1 MLRPMSDLGDTR
13 SPAPYTLPPPPEGPL
28 PGARPRRVIA
38 VGGGRGG
45 VGKTLLSVNLAV
57 YFAQLGREVVLCDA
71 DPFGSSM
78 HTVLGLV
85 APPVVH
91 PDAADEGQVEPVATS
106 VPGLRLMPST
116 FDPTTMTQVRP
127 SRASHWLKQI
137 QSLDADYVILHLGAS
152 TAAATLELFSNADV
166 GICVTAPE
174 PLAVES
180 TYRFVRSL
188 YFRALRRALTKERFK
203 WRLVE
208 KAAAALPPL
217 SGPRELYAELR
228 RYDDAVALLAVQQL
242 GRVTPRLVVG
252 QTRLKSDLDLGPS
265 MTVIAERF
273 LGISFDYL
281 GHIEQDDAVWL
292 TVRRQ
297 KPLLV
302 DSPAS
307 KSARNI
313 ERVARRLL
321 ALLAAQTS
329 RAHLLGMGPQAAYSG
344 PSNTSYSG
352 AGGPPSYGPSS
363 YGPPSYGPSSYGP
376 PSYGAGSSRGSTPPP
391 AGELPEGART
401 SRPPD
406 LRSSSWIEPP
416 ATLYDV
422 LGVARSAPD
431 DEIRRAYKRQREIF
445 REGGLPAVSVV
456 SPDVLRKELARIEE
470 AHDTLL
476 DMVRRRA
483 YDLSTFPDDAPEIV
497 PARTQS
503 ASQAAEL
510 ALLQAELA
518 REINAETQFTG
529 ALLRKVRE
537 SQGVDVADI
546 GRVTKI
552 SNAHILAIEN
562 EAPADLPAPVY
573 VQGFVQQI
581 ARFLKLDPAQVQK
594 TYMRRLRDAVSRSV
608 RG

>member
-1 MLRPMSDLGDTR
+1 MLAPMSDFGDAR
-13 SPAPYTLPPPPEGPL
+13 SPLPYTLPPPPEGQ
-28 PGARPRRVIA
+28 GIGTRVRRVIA

-57 YFAQLGREVVLCDA
+57 YFAQLGRDVVLCDA

-85 APPVVH
+85 APPLVN
-91 PDAADEGQVEPVATS
+91 PDAAEEGAALPVGTS
-106 VPGLRLMPST
+106 VPGLRLMPSM

-127 SRASHWLKQI
+127 TRASHWFRQI
-137 QSLDADYVILHLGAS
+137 QSLDVDYVILHLGAS
-152 TAAATLELFSNADV
+152 TTSATLELFSNADV

-203 WRLVE
+203 WKLVE
-208 KAAAALPPL
+208 KAAAALPAL
-217 SGPRELYAELR
+217 AGPRELIVELR
-228 RYDDAVALLAVQQL
+228 RYDDAVALAAAQQL

-252 QTRLKSDLDLGPS
+252 QTRLKSDLDLGHS
-265 MTVIAERF
+265 MTVIGERF
-273 LGISFDYL
+273 LGIAFDYL

-292 TVRRQ
+292 TVRRM
-297 KPLLV
+297 KPLLI

-313 ERVARRLL
+313 ERVARRIL
-321 ALLAAQTS
+321 AMLAAQST
-329 RAHLLGMGPQAAYSG
+329 RGLLPRQAEPEAD
-344 PSNTSYSG
+344 
-352 AGGPPSYGPSS
+352 
-363 YGPPSYGPSSYGP
+363 
-376 PSYGAGSSRGSTPPP
+376 
-391 AGELPEGART
+391 ELFTRP

-406 LRSSSWIEPP
+406 PRDFKIDPP

-422 LGVARSAPD
+422 LGVARTSAD

-445 REGGLPAVSVV
+445 REGGLPTVSVV
-456 SPDVLRKELARIEE
+456 SPLVLRKELARIEE

-483 YDLSTFPDDAPEIV
+483 YDLSTFPDDAPEV
-497 PARTQS
+497 LPARTQS
-503 ASQAAEL
+503 ASQMAEL
-510 ALLQAELA
+510 MMMQAELA

-537 SQGVDVADI
+537 SQGVEIPDI

-552 SNAHILAIEN
+552 SNVHILAIEN
-562 EAPADLPAPVY
+562 ESPGDLPAAVY

-581 ARFLKLDPAQVQK
+581 ARFLKLDPAQVTK
-594 TYMRRLRDAVSRSV
+594 TYMRRLRDAGTRTVQR
-608 RG
+608 

>member
-1 MLRPMSDLGDTR
+1 MLRAMSDLGDTR
-13 SPAPYTLPPPPEGPL
+13 SPAPYTLPPPPEGPV
-28 PGARPRRVIA
+28 PGARTRRVIA

-85 APPVVH
+85 APPIVA

-127 SRASHWLKQI
+127 SRASHWFRQI
-137 QSLDADYVILHLGAS
+137 QSLDVDYVILHLGAS
-152 TAAATLELFSNADV
+152 TTSATLELFSNADV

-252 QTRLKSDLDLGPS
+252 QSRLKSDLDLGHS

-297 KPLLV
+297 KPLLI

-313 ERVARRLL
+313 ERVARRIL
-321 ALLAAQTS
+321 ALLAAQST
-329 RAHLLGMGPQAAYSG
+329 RALMPRETIPLP
-344 PSNTSYSG
+344 
-352 AGGPPSYGPSS
+352 
-363 YGPPSYGPSSYGP
+363 
-376 PSYGAGSSRGSTPPP
+376 
-391 AGELPEGART
+391 LPEPGRT

-406 LRSSSWIEPP
+406 LRATSWIEPP
-416 ATLYDV
+416 STLYDV
-422 LGVARSAPD
+422 LGVARTSTD
-431 DEIRRAYKRQREIF
+431 DEIRRSYKRQREIF
-445 REGGLPAVSVV
+445 REGGLPTVSVV
-456 SPDVLRKELARIEE
+456 SPEVLRKELARIEE

-483 YDLSTFPDDAPEIV
+483 YDLSTFPDDAPEV
-497 PARTQS
+497 LPARTQS
-503 ASQAAEL
+503 ASEMAEL
-510 ALLQAELA
+510 MLMQAELA

-537 SQGVDVADI
+537 SQGVDIADI

-552 SNAHILAIEN
+552 SNSHILAIEN
-562 EAPADLPAPVY
+562 ESPADLPAPVY

-594 TYMRRLRDAVSRSV
+594 TYMRRLREQGGRSL